1 MSYKFSLVIALA
13 PERKIEVLDSLKEMD
28 YDPKKYEV
36 IVEVGKNPSENRNRG
51 IQKAKG
57 EIIAFIDDDARV
69 NKDLLKNAEEFFN
82 QHPEIDVVG
91 GPQLTPK
98 DDSFFAK
105 ATGCALSSFF
115 GTYTMS
121 NRYRLGELS
130 LNADET
136 SLTSANFFVR
146 RKVFKKIGGFNPLL
160 FPGEDPELITR
171 MKQNGIK
178 VAYSPSIIIY
188 HRRRSDYTSFCK
200 QFFKYGKVRVLKE
213 KINKK
218 KIGLVFLTPSLFT
231 LYLILVV
238 PLTVIH
244 KIFLLPLAI
253 YFIIALIFSIAI
265 SLRKNILYLPL
276 LPFIFLSIHASY
288 GLGMLYSMLKPK
300 K

>member
-28 YDPKKYEV
+28 YDSKKYEV

>member
-188 HRRRSDYTSFCK
+188 HRRRKDK
-200 QFFKYGKVRVLKE
+200 QE
-213 KINKK
+213 KNRIS
-218 KIGLVFLTPSLFT
+218 ISYSLFV
-231 LYLILVV
+231 Y
-238 PLTVIH
+238 VI
-244 KIFLLPLAI
+244 PN
-253 YFIIALIFSIAI
+253 SC
-265 SLRKNILYLPL
+265 SPT
-276 LPFIFLSIHASY
+276 
-288 GLGMLYSMLKPK
+288 YSNP
-300 K
+300 

>member
-1 MSYKFSLVIALA
+1 MSYEFSLVIALA
-13 PERKIEVLDSLKEMD
+13 PERKIEVLDSLREMN
-28 YDPKKYEV
+28 YNHKKYEV

-69 NKDLLKNAEEFFN
+69 NKDLLKNVEEFFN
-82 QHPEIDVVG
+82 QYPEIDIVG

-115 GTYTMS
+115 GTYKMS
-121 NRYRLGELS
+121 NRYKLGELN
-130 LNADET
+130 LNADEN

-146 RKVFKKIGGFNPLL
+146 KKIFKKIGGFNPLL

-178 VAYSPSIIIY
+178 IAYSPSIIIY
-188 HRRRSDYTSFCK
+188 HRRRNNYISFCK
-200 QFFKYGKVRVLKE
+200 QFFKYGQVRVLKE

-218 KIGLVFLTPSLFT
+218 KIGLVFLIPSLFT

-238 PLTVIH
+238 LLTIVH

-253 YFIIALIFSIAI
+253 YLTIAVIFSIAI

-276 LPFIFLSIHASY
+276 LPFLFLSIHASY
-288 GLGMLYSMLKPK
+288 GIGMLYSMLKSK

>member
-28 YDPKKYEV
+28 YDSKKYEV

-82 QHPEIDVVG
+82 QYPEIGVVG

-115 GTYTMS
+115 GTYTMN
-121 NRYRLGELS
+121 NRYKLGELN
-130 LNADET
+130 LDADEN

-146 RKVFKKIGGFNPLL
+146 RKVFKKIEGFNPLL

-178 VAYSPSIIIY
+178 IAYSPSIIIY
-188 HRRRSDYTSFCK
+188 HRRRSDYISFCK
-200 QFFKYGKVRVLKE
+200 QFFKYGQVRVLKE

-218 KIGLVFLTPSLFT
+218 KIGLVFLIPSLFA
-231 LYLILVV
+231 LYLILVA
-238 PLTVIH
+238 PLTIIH

-253 YFIIALIFSIAI
+253 YLIIALIFSIVI

-276 LPFIFLSIHASY
+276 LPSIFLSIHASY